1 MIESRLSEELDPHV
15 VREIEAELHT
25 ELAKVEG
32 QMEALMHEHQRA
44 LVLKKIYEGDPLTR
58 ERFNLLS
65 AGIDQYA
72 GRMAG
77 LREEERLLNGW
88 LARCRGLLEDRA
100 A

>member
-1 MIESRLSEELDPHV
+1 MMEDRLQEGLDAHV
-15 VREIEAELHT
+15 VREIEAELHS
-25 ELAKVEG
+25 ELAKVEA

-44 LVLKKIYEGDPLTR
+44 LVLKKIYEGDPITR

-65 AGIDQYA
+65 AGIDQYP
-72 GRMAG
+72 GRLAA

-88 LARCRGLLEDRA
+88 LVRCRALLEDRA

>member
-1 MIESRLSEELDPHV
+1 MMEDPLNEALDPHV
-15 VREIEAELHT
+15 VREIESELHS
-25 ELAKVEG
+25 ELAKVKG

-44 LVLKKIYEGDPLTR
+44 LVLKTIYDGDPLTR

-65 AGIDQYA
+65 AGIDQYP
-72 GRMAG
+72 GRMAA

-88 LARCRGLLEDRA
+88 LARCRALLEERA